1 MKNAWLL
8 FKNDLKNIRNNT
20 IALVIVAGLVVL
32 PSIFSWYNLLACW
45 DVFDNTGRLNVAVAN
60 SDDGY
65 KSDLVPLRVNM
76 GDQVVSALRANDDLH
91 WVFTDEEDAI
101 DGARSGRYY
110 AAVVIPKDFSQNMMS
125 FFSNDAKSGKLIYYS
140 NEKINAIAPRLL
152 DVGADQVSEEVNTI
166 FEETL
171 TEIAAGTSSALI
183 DYANSADAHGRL
195 GNVADRM
202 QSISKQLDDSAI
214 ALDAYQAVFTASTT
228 MIQNGNELIEQ
239 TGLSA
244 QELESLIQ
252 ASIDATDQ
260 ALLALQSAMSQLDS
274 SSANITDDLQTLLA
288 STDLAFDQTANAL
301 QTAESSLRTLSNN
314 AQNQGN
320 TALANELSAAAD
332 SLRAA
337 HDNTLLAK
345 QTSHEHADDALN
357 ALGAAQEAYQTQ
369 LKPLLNELN
378 ATFSDAVITLKET
391 TALFEE
397 LGQKLVYAGDS
408 LIVGLDEGQSK
419 LADASQKLRAGSD
432 DLSSS
437 GDKLSRAL
445 AAGDVQMLRDV
456 IGSDPSSFSKHI
468 AAPVTIERV
477 AVYPVENFGSA
488 MAPLYTTLALWIGAL
503 LIMVAIKMQPTP
515 QTLSQLNDPTPRQV
529 FFGRFGMVALISL
542 MQSSLLS
549 LGNLLF
555 IGIQAAHPFLYVL
568 CFWISGLVFTFI
580 MYTLVALFANLG
592 KALGVILLVVQ
603 ISGGGGSY
611 PLSLLPQAF
620 QNVSPLLPVT
630 HAVNAIRS
638 AMFGVYQNDFWIQ
651 ILALVAFVVPLLLL
665 VFFLIR
671 PLHRIVP
678 RFIERIKKSKLM

>member
-1 MKNAWLL
+1 MKNIWLL
-8 FKNDLKNIRNNT
+8 FKDDLKSIRSNT
-20 IALVIVAGLVVL
+20 ITFVIVVGLVVL

-110 AAVVIPKDFSQNMMS
+110 AAVVIPKDFSKNMMS
-125 FFSNDAKSGKLIYYS
+125 FFTNDATSGKLLYYS

-152 DVGADQVSEEVNTI
+152 DVGADQVSEEVNTV

-183 DYANSADAHGRL
+183 DYANSADANGRL
-195 GNVADRM
+195 GNVANRM
-202 QSISKQLDDSAI
+202 QTISKQLDDSAV
-214 ALDAYQAVFTASTT
+214 ALDAYQAVFSASTT
-228 MIQNGNELIEQ
+228 MIQNANELIKQ

-252 ASIDATDQ
+252 TSIDATDQ
-260 ALLALQSAMSQLDS
+260 ALAALRSAMSQLDS
-274 SSANITDDLQTLLA
+274 SSTSINDDLQALLA
-288 STDLAFDQTANAL
+288 STDAAFDQTANAL
-301 QTAESSLRTLSNN
+301 QTAESSLRSLANN
-314 AQNQGN
+314 AQDQGN
-320 TALANELSAAAD
+320 ITLADELNAAAD
-332 SLRAA
+332 SLRIA
-337 HDNTLLAK
+337 HDNALLAK
-345 QTSHEHADDALN
+345 QSSHEHADNALN
-357 ALGAAQEAYQTQ
+357 ALETAKEAYQAQ
-369 LKPLLNELN
+369 LKPLLDELN
-378 ATFSDAVITLKET
+378 KTFSDAVTTLKET

-397 LGQKLVYAGDS
+397 LGQKLVDTGDS
-408 LIVGLDEGQSK
+408 LMAGLNAGNGK

-432 DLSSS
+432 DLSVNA
-437 GDKLSRAL
+437 DKLSRAL
-445 AAGDVQMLRDV
+445 AQGDAQAIRDV
-456 IGSDPSSFSKHI
+456 IGSDPTDFSTHI
-468 AAPVTIERV
+468 AAPVTIERR

-503 LIMVAIKMQPTP
+503 LIMVAIKTQPTP
-515 QTLSQLNDPTPRQV
+515 QTLSQLNDPTPRQI

-549 LGNLLF
+549 LGNLFF
-555 IGIQAAHPFLYVL
+555 IGIQAAHPFLYIL
-568 CFWISGLVFTFI
+568 CFWISGLVFAFI

-611 PLSLLPQAF
+611 PLNLLPQAF
-620 QNVSPLLPVT
+620 QDVSPFLPVT
-630 HAVNAIRS
+630 HAINAMRS
-638 AMFGVYQNDFWIQ
+638 AMFGMYQNDFWIQ
-651 ILALVAFVVPLLLL
+651 ILALAAFVVPLLLL
-665 VFFLIR
+665 VLFLIR

-678 RFIERIKKSKLM
+678 RFIERIEKSKLM